1 MPNSVARSK
10 KDPAL
15 RNQWGIIGIL
25 LAILLAGWYLYS
37 SGRLGI
43 MEEDPAKKEWLK
55 NYVKIVCPRCNKNP
69 DLQKN
74 CSLCNGLGYIWVDK
88 TKDFPD
94 EVVIP

>member
-55 NYVKIVCPRCNKNP
+55 NYVKIVCPRCNQKP

-74 CSLCNGLGYIWVDK
+74 CSLCNGLGFIWVDK
-88 TKDFPD
+88 TKDFPE

>member
-37 SGRLGI
+37 SGRLGV
-43 MEEDPAKKEWLK
+43 EEDPEKKEWLK

-88 TKDFPD
+88 TKDFPE
-94 EVVIP
+94 EVIIP